1 MKYLQKYTQCYTMLQ
16 VDVSE

>member
-1 MKYLQKYTQCYTMLQ
+1 MKYLQKYTQCYTRLQ